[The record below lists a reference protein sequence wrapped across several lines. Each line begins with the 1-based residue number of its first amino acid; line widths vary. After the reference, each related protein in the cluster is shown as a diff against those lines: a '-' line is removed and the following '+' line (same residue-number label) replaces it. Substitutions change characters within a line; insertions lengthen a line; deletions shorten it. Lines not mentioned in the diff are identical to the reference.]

1 MGKLVK
7 SSYDKMLFGVCGGL
21 ANRFGMDSTLI
32 RVIFVIAAIIG
43 LGSPVLLYLLLA
55 FIMPKDF

>member
-21 ANRFGMDSTLI
+21 ANRFGMDSTLV

-43 LGSPVLLYLLLA
+43 LGSPVLLYILLA

>member
-43 LGSPVLLYLLLA
+43 LGSPVLLYILLA

>member
-21 ANRFGMDSTLI
+21 ANRFGMDSTVI
-32 RVIFVIAAIIG
+32 RVIFVFAAIIG